1 MRRAPKKFSVATA
14 FALALLGLAPALHAE
29 IVTETVEYD
38 VEGTTHI
45 GYLAYDDA
53 LSEPQP
59 GVLVIHEWWG
69 LDDFARERTRAVAEL
84 GYVAF
89 APDMYGEGRV
99 TRDPDQAGEWSGAVE
114 AQQRFDA
121 LGKAA
126 LQVLRTQDRVDEERL
141 AAMGFCFG
149 GTSSLAMAFAGLPLD
164 AAISFHGH
172 LPVPDRQALDHTEA
186 DLLIL
191 HGAADPFVEPAR
203 VTRFRDALLD
213 SKLDWQLVWFGNV
226 QHSFMNPA
234 AEEAG
239 LEGLAYDP
247 RAAHRAW
254 QQAGDFL
261 AQSLR

>member
-1 MRRAPKKFSVATA
+1 MLHAAPTFSSAPV
-14 FALALLGLAPALHAE
+14 FALALLGLAPGLHAE
-29 IVTETVEYD
+29 IVTETVEYE
-38 VEGTTHI
+38 VGGTTHV

-53 LSEPQP
+53 VSEPQP

-89 APDMYGEGRV
+89 APDMYGEGRI
-99 TRDPDQAGEWSGAVE
+99 TRDPDQAGKWSGAVE
-114 AQQRFDA
+114 GERFA
-121 LGKAA
+121 TLGKAA
-126 LQVLRTQDRVDEERL
+126 LQVLRTEDRVDEERL

-172 LPVPDRQALDHTEA
+172 LPVPDREAIDHTEA

-191 HGAADPFVEPAR
+191 HGAADPYVEPAL
-203 VTRFRDALLD
+203 VTRFRDTLLD

-239 LEGLAYDP
+239 LEGLVYEP
-247 RAAHRAW
+247 HAAHRAW

>member
-1 MRRAPKKFSVATA
+1 MLRAAQKFSSAPV

-29 IVTETVEYD
+29 IVTQTVEYD

-53 LSEPQP
+53 IEELQP

-69 LDDFARERTRAVAEL
+69 LNDFARERARAVAEL

-99 TRDPDQAGEWSGAVE
+99 TRDPEQAGERSSAVE
-114 AQQRFDA
+114 EQQRFET

-126 LQVLRTQDRVDEERL
+126 LQVLRAQDRVDEERL
-141 AAMGFCFG
+141 ASMGFCFG
-149 GTSSLAMAFAGLPLD
+149 GTSTLAMAFAGLPLD

-191 HGAADPFVEPAR
+191 HGAADPYVEPAL
-203 VTRFRDALLD
+203 VTRFRDALLA
-213 SKLDWQLVWFGNV
+213 SRLDWQLVWFGNV

-234 AEEAG
+234 AEESG
-239 LEGLAYDP
+239 LDGLAYDP

-254 QQAGDFL
+254 QQTGDFL